1 MNNGFAVILG
11 GTMAHIFLILC
22 LLTWAAFFLEEFV
35 LIWPVSTIAQS
46 DPLSQR
52 LEKTAFWLPPI
63 GMGITVLT
71 INLFGG
77 VRLAG
82 ILNGLGLLLC
92 LLGLGLR
99 YWSRRILGRF
109 FTIGVVKQE
118 GHRVIQHGPYRLVRH
133 PAYLAFMLYY
143 LGFPRITGSWLG
155 LLVLSLPACIIFLWL
170 TVVEDRHL
178 ARVFGSEYQAYQKH
192 SAKLIPHV
200 W

>member
-1 MNNGFAVILG
+1 MHIL
-11 GTMAHIFLILC
+11 LILC
-22 LLTWAAFFLEEFV
+22 LVTWVAFFLEEFV
-35 LIWPVSTIAQS
+35 LIRPVSTIAQS
-46 DPLSQR
+46 APLSQR
-52 LEKTAFWLPPI
+52 LEKTTFWLPPI

-71 INLFGG
+71 INIFGG

-82 ILNGLGLLLC
+82 IINGLGLLLC

-118 GHRVIQHGPYRLVRH
+118 DHQVIQNGPYRLVRH

-143 LGFPRITGSWLG
+143 LGFPLIIGNWLG
-155 LLVLSLPACIIFLWL
+155 LLILSLPAWVIFLWL
-170 TVVEDRHL
+170 IIVEDKHL
-178 ARVFGSEYQAYQKH
+178 AKALGKEYQEYQKH
-192 SAKLIPHV
+192 SAKLIPRI

>member
-1 MNNGFAVILG
+1 M
-11 GTMAHIFLILC
+11 THIFLILC
-22 LLTWAAFFLEEFV
+22 LLTWTAFFLEEFV
-35 LIWPVSTIAQS
+35 LIRPVSTIAQS
-46 DPLSQR
+46 DHLSQR

-63 GMGITVLT
+63 GMGITVLM

-82 ILNGLGLLLC
+82 IVNGLG

-99 YWSRRILGRF
+99 YWSRRILGCF
-109 FTIGVVKQE
+109 FTIGVVKKE
-118 GHRVIQHGPYRLVRH
+118 GHRVIQDGPYRLVRH

-143 LGFPRITGSWLG
+143 LGFPLIIGNWLG

-170 TVVEDRHL
+170 TVVEDQHL
-178 ARVFGSEYQAYQKH
+178 ARVLGSEYQEYQKH